1 MEKSDKRAFVDS
13 VRNKYAPSVPQIDKE
28 RYTEL
33 EGLEGP
39 FVLRS
44 GKVVYYDPKEG
55 KYYDRDRDMYMS
67 DDEYHWHS
75 NPRQTESVNFYR
87 FTEILESATVGADYN
102 AKHDFLD
109 AVGRTRQ
116 KLAEAHR
123 ILQNNRDPGQADELV
138 RYMDGVCAMVS
149 QNLAHFD
156 RKPVFGGSAEF
167 RIANTSLGGLLSPD
181 GRIPQWIEEAIR
193 GRKTEQ
199 LLRIVADAEKTL
211 TSMYKS
217 ASGDAHNEPMIQ
229 KPITWHRESR
239 APEPV
244 VEYEMHVDD
253 DGYAYDDEG
262 NREYVGKRF
271 RGTYTPRS
279 MRQMRDAGLP
289 TPADA
294 MQARPSVEPDQNKV
308 DALQRAVERRPND
321 FLSSILAQVK
331 AGRVLTDAQKKA
343 VRQSFYRI
351 GMKGDADLFR

>member
-75 NPRQTESVNFYR
+75 NPRQTESVDFYR
-87 FTEILESATVGADYN
+87 FTEILA
-102 AKHDFLD
+102 L
-109 AVGRTRQ
+109 
-116 KLAEAHR
+116 
-123 ILQNNRDPGQADELV
+123 
-138 RYMDGVCAMVS
+138 
-149 QNLAHFD
+149 
-156 RKPVFGGSAEF
+156 
-167 RIANTSLGGLLSPD
+167 
-181 GRIPQWIEEAIR
+181 
-193 GRKTEQ
+193 
-199 LLRIVADAEKTL
+199 
-211 TSMYKS
+211 
-217 ASGDAHNEPMIQ
+217 
-229 KPITWHRESR
+229 
-239 APEPV
+239 
-244 VEYEMHVDD
+244 EYEMHVDD

-343 VRQSFYRI
+343 VRQSFYKI